1 MSNGTGLN
9 QDGSLRAQNIENEDN
24 NAALELHLI
33 IRPANLPGLSQQR
46 KIRARMRLWFS
57 FDIWP
62 RTVISIEN

>member
-33 IRPANLPGLSQQR
+33 IMASQFTMCDSGSLLIFGRGRLSR
-46 KIRARMRLWFS
+46 
-57 FDIWP
+57 
-62 RTVISIEN
+62 